1 MWGIICGV
9 NQIIRRRNY
18 TAKQRKCREEKQ
30 MANDMDNYEM
40 CGKIRVA

>member
-1 MWGIICGV
+1 MWGELNTTDTKI
-9 NQIIRRRNY
+9 
-18 TAKQRKCREEKQ
+18 REEKQ